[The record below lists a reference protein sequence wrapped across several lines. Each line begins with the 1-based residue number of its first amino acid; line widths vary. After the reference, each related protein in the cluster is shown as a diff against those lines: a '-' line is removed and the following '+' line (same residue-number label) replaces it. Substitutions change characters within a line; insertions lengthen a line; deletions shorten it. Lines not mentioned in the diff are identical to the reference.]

1 MSSILRR
8 PGLGPKIRAIRVR
21 ALPKEKALALAYA
34 ATADEFLNVLRTT
47 SYAVTL
53 DKLDRESLRELRRQV
68 IEVYM
73 NTVKNIYLGTPQSA
87 KAVIRQHLHRFEFEN
102 IQYIVTALRSGRNPE
117 DYVILEPL
125 EFIGRRY
132 VVASLLG
139 AKNVE
144 EVGER
149 LRAMRHPAAEAFA
162 LMQKYGYDKAT
173 IFIDRQWILDYIKFL
188 KETRDK
194 SLERIIDGLSVYF
207 DLNLAVRARLWGL
220 SAEELAELSVG
231 IPAGP
236 AKAVLEAVAKG
247 EIARALEALS
257 GLSPWGSLISSLAS
271 EEPTFERLSVV
282 LDNAYPA
289 VVRRL
294 ADMCVVECSEFAL
307 GSLLATLEYLRAEA
321 MLIIRAAAMIVEGVS
336 LEKRRSYFAPLT
348 FI

>member
-1 MSSILRR
+1 
-8 PGLGPKIRAIRVR
+8 
-21 ALPKEKALALAYA
+21 
-34 ATADEFLNVLRTT
+34 
-47 SYAVTL
+47 
-53 DKLDRESLRELRRQV
+53 
-68 IEVYM
+68 
-73 NTVKNIYLGTPQSA
+73 
-87 KAVIRQHLHRFEFEN
+87 
-102 IQYIVTALRSGRNPE
+102 TALRSGRNPE

-188 KETRDK
+188 KEIKDK

-220 SAEELAELSVG
+220 SAEELAELGVG
-231 IPAGP
+231 IPADP

-271 EEPTFERLSVV
+271 EEPTLEGLSIV

-289 VVRRL
+289 VIRRL
-294 ADMCVVECSEFAL
+294 ADMCIAECSEFAL
-307 GSLLATLEYLRAEA
+307 GSLLAALEYLRAEA

-336 LEKRRSYFAPLT
+336 LEKRRSYFVPLT